1 MTIVSSPMSK
11 FPMQDLS
18 LLWNFQH
25 GRCALNGTSIRDMA
39 PSYNGNG
46 VPFVGTATNGPVFE
60 DDIFGA
66 KGITFD
72 GSNDYVTLDGSDTRF
87 DAGRGAGG
95 RVTDMYWVNIRLW
108 KDFNIC
114 QWGSNASNA
123 WTEWSMNGSGN
134 YIRGWGFGKQLTGSW
149 RSIRNSNEGITFDD
163 PAGGGVY
170 ADFTNKWWCLA
181 VTNPYPDQIKPY
193 IMGEVAVNVHTDSAG
208 DGTATPIA
216 KDSTGKMGTGG
227 DAVIP
232 GAIGFFAS
240 WNRALSD
247 AEVKLAF
254 NATKGYFVVQ

>member
-1 MTIVSSPMSK
+1 MTIVSNPMSR

-25 GRCALNGTSIRDMA
+25 GRCAVDGTTIRDMA
-39 PSYNGNG
+39 PSRNENG
-46 VPFVGTATNGPVFE
+46 VAFAGTLTNGPVFQDGIE
-60 DDIFGA
+60 GA

-87 DAGRGAGG
+87 DAGEGAGG

-108 KDFNIC
+108 KNFNIC
-114 QWGSNASNA
+114 QWGNNSQR
-123 WTEWSMNGSGN
+123 WTQWAMAESVYNV
-134 YIRGWGFGKQLTGSW
+134 GWGFGKQYSNSWLTVTH
-149 RSIRNSNEGITFDD
+149 SNEGITFDD

-181 VTNPYPDQIKPY
+181 ITNPYPDEIKPY
-193 IMGEVAVNVHTDSAG
+193 IMGDPAVNIKRFNVNPVVVSNIVKVSSGQIGHGA
-208 DGTATPIA
+208 DGY
-216 KDSTGKMGTGG
+216 
-227 DAVIP
+227 IP

-254 NATKGYFVVQ
+254 NATKGYFGVQ